1 MNKADDF
8 TLLDQDGKSF
18 TLSEN
23 LVKKILLVFYP
34 KDDSLVCTKQLC
46 SYNNNFER
54 FLEKG
59 IQVVGISTDK
69 ITSHKSFHSKHN
81 FKFPILSDE
90 DKEVSKKYNALN
102 FLGMSQRKLFL
113 ISEDGFII
121 NQNSVNPLF
130 YKGTDFILNN
140 LIK

>member
-23 LVKKILLVFYP
+23 LGKKILLVFYP

-59 IQVVGISTDK
+59 IQIVGISTDK
-69 ITSHKSFHSKHN
+69 ITSHKSFHSKASPWH
-81 FKFPILSDE
+81 FP
-90 DKEVSKKYNALN
+90 SKV
-102 FLGMSQRKLFL
+102 F
-113 ISEDGFII
+113 
-121 NQNSVNPLF
+121 
-130 YKGTDFILNN
+130 
-140 LIK
+140 